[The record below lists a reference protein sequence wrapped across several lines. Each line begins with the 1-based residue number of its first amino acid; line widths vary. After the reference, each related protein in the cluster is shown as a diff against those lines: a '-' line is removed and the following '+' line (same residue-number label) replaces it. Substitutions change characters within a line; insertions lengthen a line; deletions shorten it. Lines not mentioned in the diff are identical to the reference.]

1 MFPLERAHT
10 IRGRR
15 FVLKVEDSYEA
26 SDYRK
31 YEDLRSE
38 VWNVPEDGMS
48 GTRNMMCENF
58 LHEGGSLFLG
68 AYGEDAGGGL
78 AEDAAHLAGFSY
90 GFVGIRDKSAGFRS
104 PENLWFYSQYTAVRP
119 GYEGFGLGVLIKEFQ
134 RDILLELLGLDLVVC
149 TYDPLTAVNA
159 RRNVGHFRMDVLEYR
174 VATYGE
180 FGGRLNRVDV
190 PTDRFFM
197 SWDLKGDAARRA
209 TDAAEAPSSVPSAV
223 AVSEKTVEARS
234 GRLSFETAG
243 GLRLERLG
251 EFVLVPIPRDF
262 YRMLEETAVDDPSV
276 RRIPVDWR
284 MATRQAFKELFGR
297 GYRVVDFL
305 SGGEP
310 PAGCAYVLRREG
322 G

>member
-1 MFPLERAHT
+1 MFPPERAHT

-15 FVLKVEDSYEA
+15 FFLKVEDSAEA

-31 YEDLRSE
+31 YEDLRGE
-38 VWNVPEDGMS
+38 VWDVPEDGMS

-58 LHEGGSLFLG
+58 LHEGSSLFLA

-90 GFVGIRDKSAGFRS
+90 GFVGIRDKSLGYRS

-119 GYEGFGLGVLIKEFQ
+119 GYEGYGLGVLIKEFQ
-134 RDILLELLGLDLVVC
+134 RDVLLEVLGIGRVVC
-149 TYDPLTAVNA
+149 TFDPLTAVNA
-159 RRNVGHFRMDVLEYR
+159 RRNIGRFRMDVLEYR

-180 FGGRLNRVDV
+180 FGGRLNRADV

-197 SWDLKGDAARRA
+197 SWDLAADAARRA
-209 TDAAEAPSSVPSAV
+209 ADAAEAPASAPSVIAV
-223 AVSEKTVEARS
+223 AEKTVAARS
-234 GRLSFETAG
+234 GALAFETVG
-243 GLRLERLG
+243 GLRLDRLG
-251 EFVLVPIPRDF
+251 EFALIPIPRDF
-262 YRMLEETAVDDPSV
+262 YKMLDETAVDDPAI

-284 MATRQAFKELFGR
+284 MATRQAFKELFAR
-297 GYRVVDFL
+297 GFRVVDFL

-310 PAGCAYVLRREG
+310 PSGCAYVLRREG